1 MVNFNIKPKLY
12 IPSSVKGP
20 RPDPL
25 PALSLAGRADHKPF
39 LLGICVA
46 SCLAETVT
54 FPIDTVKTRLQ
65 LPGML
70 VENYLSYYRL
80 QLKKVKHYFSSEIV

>member
-1 MVNFNIKPKLY
+1 MANFNIKPKLY
-12 IPSSVKGP
+12 IPSSVKAP

-25 PALSLAGRADHKPF
+25 PALAGRADHKPF
-39 LLGICVA
+39 LLGICIA

-70 VENYLSYYRL
+70 VENYLNYYYRL